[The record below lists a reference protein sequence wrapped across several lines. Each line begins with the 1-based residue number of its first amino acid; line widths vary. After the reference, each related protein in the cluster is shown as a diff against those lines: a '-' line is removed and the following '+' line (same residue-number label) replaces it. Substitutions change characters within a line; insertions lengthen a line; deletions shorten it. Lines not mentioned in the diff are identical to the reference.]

1 MCVPRVFAIIVRF
14 LSLKVKGVRIGSWR
28 KQNHKGRETAK
39 NTKRQVTENEQCT
52 HKSSINIESFD
63 NNQFSEQYQK
73 LKENVINA
81 QGIWRNSKRPYGET

>member
-1 MCVPRVFAIIVRF
+1 MCVPRVFAIIIRF
-14 LSLKVKGVRIGSWR
+14 LSLKVKGVCIGSQR

-81 QGIWRNSKRPYGET
+81 QGI